1 MSRNIPNISSFD
13 AGQHPCQ
20 KLEPNT
26 PGMLRDWFPLALISI
41 RIIAVEGRGR
51 EVSWSFLS
59 SLIEGRGVK
68 FPLLQGPQA
77 LEQLVGR
84 PQSPSERCCCVSIRF
99 SPSIRKSMWC
109 WRKHSK
115 SIEAK
120 QLGNHAG
127 TCRHSQDRLFCV
139 ARWCW
144 YFEQDCVNGFALP
157 FLRPILQPG
166 CLVPWR
172 SPQAT
177 DSLTPRH
184 AQSFCLQAAW
194 RGLCGRCP
202 QGSPRLRLLRLAP
215 KARTPFCLRDML
227 HDASRP
233 SRPLPGPTA
242 RPGLGAPAV
251 GALGPA
257 LPKLGKREASVQW
270 PDSEVLPKMPGMQPM
285 VWSSLL
291 QARSASVK

>member
-1 MSRNIPNISSFD
+1 M
-13 AGQHPCQ
+13 
-20 KLEPNT
+20 
-26 PGMLRDWFPLALISI
+26 
-41 RIIAVEGRGR
+41 
-51 EVSWSFLS
+51 SWSFLS

-109 WRKHSK
+109 WRMHSK

-144 YFEQDCVNGFALP
+144 DFEQNCVNGFALP

-166 CLVPWR
+166 CLVPCR

-184 AQSFCLQAAW
+184 AQSFCPQAAW
-194 RGLCGRCP
+194 RGLCGRP
-202 QGSPRLRLLRLAP
+202 QESPRLRLLRLAP
-215 KARTPFCLRDML
+215 KARTPARRKQGELPCID
-227 HDASRP
+227 
-233 SRPLPGPTA
+233 LPGPFPARRPGQVSERRQLGPWALPCPNLGSARRQFHGLTA
-242 RPGLGAPAV
+242 RSCRRCQGCSRWYGHLSCRRGRH
-251 GALGPA
+251 L
-257 LPKLGKREASVQW
+257 
-270 PDSEVLPKMPGMQPM
+270 
-285 VWSSLL
+285 
-291 QARSASVK
+291 